1 MQCAIQSYRR
11 KELWLQK
18 NSETNKYQRSIWYE
32 IWRID
37 GARRK
42 KVEIMPGRQTKMM
55 SSLQTIKLRN
65 EHQDKQ
71 TNKQAVKHTSVEE
84 DKQNIS

>member
-1 MQCAIQSYRR
+1 MCNT
-11 KELWLQK
+11 ELQK
-18 NSETNKYQRSIWYE
+18 KRAVVAKKIVRQITYQRSIWYE

-65 EHQDKQ
+65 KHQDKQ

>member
-1 MQCAIQSYRR
+1 MCNT
-11 KELWLQK
+11 ELQK
-18 NSETNKYQRSIWYE
+18 KRAMVAKQIVRQRKYQRSIWYE

-42 KVEIMPGRQTKMM
+42 QVGIMPGRQTKMM

-65 EHQDKQ
+65 KHQDKQ

>member
-1 MQCAIQSYRR
+1 MQYRVTEEKSYGCKKIVR
-11 KELWLQK
+11 QI
-18 NSETNKYQRSIWYE
+18 TYQRSIWYE

-42 KVEIMPGRQTKMM
+42 QVEIMPGRQTKMM